1 LFFWIIRKLN
11 LRRFFYPPAA
21 VVASVLGQMQRSWF
35 NERSLIRTFIGARK
49 LN

>member
-35 NERSLIRTFIGARK
+35 NARSLVSPFIGAKK
-49 LN
+49 LT